1 MLAEQKNGSRYRF
14 VKLDVEGNK
23 PAEHSFIFNARKQ
36 VVGTVTSAAW
46 CPSAKTNIAFA
57 SLEMPWGLPE
67 HRLSAEIYYNR
78 ELKWTRLMATCRVIT
93 DPVFYPE
100 RRRMTPAPSC

>member
-1 MLAEQKNGSRYRF
+1 MFFFVQAGDGIRDLVRSRG
-14 VKLDVEGNK
+14 LGDVYK
-23 PAEHSFIFNARKQ
+23 RQFIFNARKQ

-93 DPVFYPE
+93 DPVFDPE